1 MTVRAERLTYLEFWS
16 AAGKLRTE
24 RGNYKVKAW
33 PALVDE
39 RDSVG
44 SNCLITRWSK
54 NRQCGTV
61 FASTAAEYSLANQ
74 IFA

>member
-1 MTVRAERLTYLEFWS
+1 MTVRAERLTYLELW
-16 AAGKLRTE
+16 ATAGKLRTE

-44 SNCLITRWSK
+44 SNCLIIRWNKS
-54 NRQCGTV
+54 RQCGTV
-61 FASTAAEYSLANQ
+61 FASTATEYSIADQ
-74 IFA
+74 VFA